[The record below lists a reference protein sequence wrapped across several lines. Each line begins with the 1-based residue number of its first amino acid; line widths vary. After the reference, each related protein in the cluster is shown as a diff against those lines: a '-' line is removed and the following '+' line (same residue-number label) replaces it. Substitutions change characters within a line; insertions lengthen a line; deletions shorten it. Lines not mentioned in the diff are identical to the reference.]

1 MQHSVAFHQR
11 HPCQNWQYQIPNT
24 KFSIS
29 SSSRSPDWAKLRRG
43 YFDFR
48 ISCQSLEKEIII
60 TPEPVMILTWNLK
73 HETWHETWP
82 VIKLDMRNKTTSKKK
97 KKKMDDYIM
106 SGNSEVIVIFPI
118 FGQFGAIRMPD
129 SRHIVWKTYISIE
142 INLLF
147 YKKMKTELKN
157 L

>member
-97 KKKMDDYIM
+97 KKKNWWLHHVRKFW
-106 SGNSEVIVIFPI
+106 SHCHFSNF
-118 FGQFGAIRMPD
+118 
-129 SRHIVWKTYISIE
+129 WSIWSHSDAGFQTHSLE
-142 INLLF
+142 NLHF
-147 YKKMKTELKN
+147 HWN
-157 L
+157 